1 MKSELGAGDK
11 QQSLRVLVNRVCIE
25 SLEVLWELAQERK
38 KVEQSWQR
46 KQKTRKLR
54 GL

>member
-1 MKSELGAGDK
+1 MKSELGAADK

-38 KVEQSWQR
+38 KV
-46 KQKTRKLR
+46 
-54 GL
+54 